1 MAMGFLD
8 KLLGRVKTTTGET
21 ADAAPEAPPSAP
33 EPATEPAVDTAGQ
46 ATDTVVELA
55 ERDDEDERDAAGP
68 EPELATA

>member
-1 MAMGFLD
+1 MGFLD

-55 ERDDEDERDAAGP
+55 ERDDEDEPPADPDGPGPAA
-68 EPELATA
+68 A